1 MKTSL
6 IIPVLEFFQYIYLTI
21 SAYIGIKSSIT
32 KLRELK
38 SEKVKKKTIEYH
50 NKIAA
55 VYPILQQALNS
66 YPEIDR
72 VTVFRSHNGDGIPQI
87 GKLSYTSCIQ
97 EVLTNKTTPI
107 TDRWQ
112 NIPNDQLMIQCI
124 TSLMTKGSANLPS
137 YSDECPEG
145 ILTDFC
151 KGNNIKS
158 VLAVPITYTD
168 SGFIYLNL
176 CSATCNDL
184 EEVDGILFEANSCA
198 GRVKELIEK

>member
-1 MKTSL
+1 MLGVIVT
-6 IIPVLEFFQYIYLTI
+6 IIEFFKYFGVSL
-21 SAYIGIKSSIT
+21 SAFVGVKSSVS
-32 KLRELK
+32 KLKQLK
-38 SEKVKKKTIEYH
+38 TEKIRKRNIAYH
-50 NKIAA
+50 NKIAS
-55 VYPILQQALNS
+55 VYPIIQEALHS
-66 YPEIDR
+66 YEEIDR
-72 VTVFRSHNGDGIPQI
+72 VTVFRSHNGNGIPQI
-87 GKLSYTSCIQ
+87 GKQSYTSCIQ
-97 EVLTNKTTPI
+97 EVITSKTTSI
-107 TDRWQ
+107 TERWQ
-112 NIPNDQLMIQCI
+112 NIPNDELMVKSI
-124 TSLMTKGSANLPS
+124 TSMMMKGSAMLPT
-137 YSDECPEG
+137 YAADCTNG